1 MMQGVARLVPGPG
14 KMVAESCRI
23 GGRAR
28 QNGGSKLQDWCQGK
42 TKWWQRVAGLVPG
55 QGKVEKRVAGL
66 VPGQGKMVAVSC
78 RIGNRARQNGG
89 RRLQDWCQGKAT
101 WWP

>member
-55 QGKVEKRVAGL
+55 QGK
-66 VPGQGKMVAVSC
+66 MVAESC
-78 RIGNRARQNGG
+78 GIGGRARQNGG
-89 RRLQDWCQGKAT
+89 RRLQDWCQGRAK